1 MRRTVRSDTSRAA
14 FSLFEI
20 VIAMA
25 ILSMIATAVL
35 SVLWQAGDTAAELR
49 YLDRRDEEV
58 NRFVMLLRESIEG
71 LPPDATITMNPAES
85 SESGNHEMLLENTPT
100 AFVFGETI
108 GSAEEAYIAMRPE
121 DSFEGVP
128 TYELALSRNDFFPED
143 TDGSG
148 MAIRSGG
155 SEDLVADE
163 QGRYWLPLLSG
174 ISAATWRYWDE
185 DQQEWI
191 DEWTDD
197 EALPPLLEFAL
208 VDAPGS
214 NPQRFV
220 FEVPNRLVNPE
231 EETQTSTGST
241 SNTQTSTS
249 SSSGGGGGAT
259 RPGGGGD
266 ARPGGPGAGRPGGGR
281 GPGGRGPGAGG
292 PGGPGGRG
300 DGGRGGRGPGGPGG
314 GGRGPGG
321 GSGGGSGQGGGG
333 GTGGGGQ

>member
-1 MRRTVRSDTSRAA
+1 MRITVRSNTSRAA

-20 VIAMA
+20 VVAMA

-100 AFVFGETI
+100 AFVFGEMI

-121 DSFEGVP
+121 NSFEGVP

-185 DQQEWI
+185 EQEEWI

-197 EALPPLLEFAL
+197 EVLPPLLEFAL
-208 VDAPGS
+208 IDAPGS

-231 EETQTSTGST
+231 EETQTTSGSN
-241 SNTQTSTS
+241 SSTQTSTT
-249 SSSGGGGGAT
+249 SSSGGGST
-259 RPGGGGD
+259 
-266 ARPGGPGAGRPGGGR
+266 ARPGGPGAGRPGGVR
-281 GPGGRGPGAGG
+281 GPGGRGPGVGGPGGSGGSGGSGGPGG

-300 DGGRGGRGPGGPGG
+300 PGG
-314 GGRGPGG
+314 GF
-321 GSGGGSGQGGGG
+321 GGGSGQGGGG

>member
-1 MRRTVRSDTSRAA
+1 MRITVRSNTSRAA

-20 VIAMA
+20 VVAMA

-100 AFVFGETI
+100 AFVFGEMI

-121 DSFEGVP
+121 NSFEGVP

-185 DQQEWI
+185 DQEEWI

-197 EALPPLLEFAL
+197 EVLPPLLEFAL
-208 VDAPGS
+208 IDAPGS

-231 EETQTSTGST
+231 EETQTTSGSN
-241 SNTQTSTS
+241 SSTQTSTT
-249 SSSGGGGGAT
+249 SSSGGGGI
-259 RPGGGGD
+259 
-266 ARPGGPGAGRPGGGR
+266 ARPGGPGAGRPGGVR
-281 GPGGRGPGAGG
+281 GPGGRGPEVGG
-292 PGGPGGRG
+292 PGGTGGPGGRG
-300 DGGRGGRGPGGPGG
+300 P
-314 GGRGPGG
+314 
-321 GSGGGSGQGGGG
+321 GGGSGQGGGG
-333 GTGGGGQ
+333 GTGGGGR

>member
-1 MRRTVRSDTSRAA
+1 MRRTARRDTSRAA

-71 LPPDATITMNPAES
+71 LPPDATITMDPAES

-100 AFVFGETI
+100 AFVFGEMI

-121 DSFEGVP
+121 NSFEGIP

-143 TDGSG
+143 TDASG

-197 EALPPLLEFAL
+197 EVLPPLLEFAL
-208 VDAPGS
+208 IDAPGS

-231 EETQTSTGST
+231 EETQTTSGSN
-241 SNTQTSTS
+241 SSTQTSTT
-249 SSSGGGGGAT
+249 SSSGGGGGA
-259 RPGGGGD
+259 
-266 ARPGGPGAGRPGGGR
+266 ARPGGPGVRWPGGVR
-281 GPGGRGPGAGG
+281 AGGRGPGAGG
-292 PGGPGGRG
+292 PRSPGGPGGP
-300 DGGRGGRGPGGPGG
+300 GGGGRGPGGPGG
-314 GGRGPGG
+314 GGRGPGDG
-321 GSGGGSGQGGGG
+321 FGGGSGQGGGG

>member
-1 MRRTVRSDTSRAA
+1 MRITVRSNTSRAA

-20 VIAMA
+20 VVAMA

-100 AFVFGETI
+100 AFVFGEMI
-108 GSAEEAYIAMRPE
+108 GSAEEAYIAMRLE
-121 DSFEGVP
+121 NSFEGVP

-185 DQQEWI
+185 EQEEWI

-197 EALPPLLEFAL
+197 EVLPPLLEFAL
-208 VDAPGS
+208 IDAPGS

-231 EETQTSTGST
+231 EETQTTSGS
-241 SNTQTSTS
+241 SSSTQTSTT
-249 SSSGGGGGAT
+249 SSSGGGSN
-259 RPGGGGD
+259 
-266 ARPGGPGAGRPGGGR
+266 ARPGGPGAGRPGGVR
-281 GPGGRGPGAGG
+281 GPGGRGPEVGGPGG

-300 DGGRGGRGPGGPGG
+300 PGG
-314 GGRGPGG
+314 GF
-321 GSGGGSGQGGGG
+321 GGGSGQGGGG

>member
-1 MRRTVRSDTSRAA
+1 MKISAESSNKVAA

-35 SVLWQAGDTAAELR
+35 SLLWQAGDTAADLR

-71 LPPDATITMNPAES
+71 LPPDATITMNPPES
-85 SESGNHEMLLENTPT
+85 SESGNYELLLENTPT

-108 GSAEEAYIAMRPE
+108 GSAEEAFIAMRAE
-121 DSFEGVP
+121 ENFEGGSS
-128 TYELALSRNDFFPED
+128 YELALSRNDFFPED

-148 MAIRSGG
+148 MAFRTGG

-174 ISAATWRYWDE
+174 ISGASWRYWDE
-185 DQQEWI
+185 EQQEWL

-197 EALPPLLEFAL
+197 EVLPPLLEFAL
-208 VDAPGS
+208 IDNLGAL
-214 NPQRFV
+214 PQRFV

-231 EETQTSTGST
+231 EEPQSTTSSNQTQTT
-241 SNTQTSTS
+241 SRSLKVTFPAPT
-249 SSSGGGGGAT
+249 
-259 RPGGGGD
+259 
-266 ARPGGPGAGRPGGGR
+266 GR
-281 GPGGRGPGAGG
+281 GPGGGR
-292 PGGPGGRG
+292 PGG
-300 DGGRGGRGPGGPGG
+300 GGPGG
-314 GGRGPGG
+314 GGPGDGGPSGP
-321 GSGGGSGQGGGG
+321 SGGGNGG
-333 GTGGGGQ
+333 GTGAGSGGSIGSGTRGGG

>member
-1 MRRTVRSDTSRAA
+1 MRITVRSNTSRAA

-20 VIAMA
+20 VVAMA

-100 AFVFGETI
+100 AFVFGEMI

-121 DSFEGVP
+121 NSFEGVP

-185 DQQEWI
+185 DQEEWI

-197 EALPPLLEFAL
+197 EVLPPLLEFAL
-208 VDAPGS
+208 IDAPGS

-231 EETQTSTGST
+231 EETQTTSGSN
-241 SNTQTSTS
+241 SSTQTSTT
-249 SSSGGGGGAT
+249 SSSGGGGT
-259 RPGGGGD
+259 
-266 ARPGGPGAGRPGGGR
+266 ARPGGPGTGRPGGVR
-281 GPGGRGPGAGG
+281 GPGGRGPEVGGPGG

-300 DGGRGGRGPGGPGG
+300 PGG
-314 GGRGPGG
+314 GN
-321 GSGGGSGQGGGG
+321 GQGGGG

>member
-1 MRRTVRSDTSRAA
+1 MRITVRSNTSRAA

-20 VIAMA
+20 VVAMA

-100 AFVFGETI
+100 AFVFGEMI

-121 DSFEGVP
+121 NSFEGVP

-185 DQQEWI
+185 DQEEWI

-197 EALPPLLEFAL
+197 EVLPPLLEFAL
-208 VDAPGS
+208 IDAPGS

-231 EETQTSTGST
+231 EETQTT
-241 SNTQTSTS
+241 SGNNSSTQTSTT
-249 SSSGGGGGAT
+249 SSSGGGGI
-259 RPGGGGD
+259 
-266 ARPGGPGAGRPGGGR
+266 ARPGGPGAGRPGGVR
-281 GPGGRGPGAGG
+281 GPGGRGPEVGGSGG

-300 DGGRGGRGPGGPGG
+300 P
-314 GGRGPGG
+314 
-321 GSGGGSGQGGGG
+321 GGGSGQGGGG

>member
-1 MRRTVRSDTSRAA
+1 MRITVRSNTSRAA

-20 VIAMA
+20 VVAMA

-100 AFVFGETI
+100 AFVFGEMI

-121 DSFEGVP
+121 NSFEGVP

-185 DQQEWI
+185 DQEEWI

-197 EALPPLLEFAL
+197 EVLPPLLEFAL
-208 VDAPGS
+208 IDAPGS

-231 EETQTSTGST
+231 EETQTT
-241 SNTQTSTS
+241 SGNNSSTQTSTT
-249 SSSGGGGGAT
+249 SSSGGGGI
-259 RPGGGGD
+259 
-266 ARPGGPGAGRPGGGR
+266 ARPGGPGAGRPGGVR
-281 GPGGRGPGAGG
+281 GPGGRGPEVGGPGG

-300 DGGRGGRGPGGPGG
+300 P
-314 GGRGPGG
+314 
-321 GSGGGSGQGGGG
+321 GGGSGQGGGG

>member
-1 MRRTVRSDTSRAA
+1 MKIHAESSNKVAA

-35 SVLWQAGDTAAELR
+35 SLLWQAGDTAADLR

-71 LPPDATITMNPAES
+71 LPPDATITMNPPES
-85 SESGNHEMLLENTPT
+85 SESGNYELLLENTPT

-108 GSAEEAYIAMRPE
+108 GSAEEAFIAMRAE
-121 DSFEGVP
+121 ENFEGGSS
-128 TYELALSRNDFFPED
+128 YELALSRNDFFPED

-148 MAIRSGG
+148 MAFRTGG

-174 ISAATWRYWDE
+174 ISGASWRYWDE
-185 DQQEWI
+185 EQQEWL

-197 EALPPLLEFAL
+197 EVLPPLLEFAL
-208 VDAPGS
+208 IDNLGAL
-214 NPQRFV
+214 PQRFV

-231 EETQTSTGST
+231 EEPQSTTSSNQTQTT
-241 SNTQTSTS
+241 S
-249 SSSGGGGGAT
+249 
-259 RPGGGGD
+259 RP
-266 ARPGGPGAGRPGGGR
+266 APT
-281 GPGGRGPGAGG
+281 
-292 PGGPGGRG
+292 
-300 DGGRGGRGPGGPGG
+300 G

-321 GSGGGSGQGGGG
+321 GRPGGGRPDGGRPDGGRPGGGGPGGGRPGGGGPGDGGPSGPSGGGNGG
-333 GTGGGGQ
+333 GTGAGSGGSIGGGTRGGG

>member
-1 MRRTVRSDTSRAA
+1 MRITVRSNTSRAA

-20 VIAMA
+20 VVAMA

-100 AFVFGETI
+100 AFVFGEMI

-121 DSFEGVP
+121 NSFEGVP

-185 DQQEWI
+185 DQEEWI

-197 EALPPLLEFAL
+197 EVLPPLLEFAL
-208 VDAPGS
+208 IDAPGS

-231 EETQTSTGST
+231 EETQTT
-241 SNTQTSTS
+241 SGNNSSTQTSTT
-249 SSSGGGGGAT
+249 SSSGGGGI
-259 RPGGGGD
+259 
-266 ARPGGPGAGRPGGGR
+266 ARPGGPGAGRPGGVR
-281 GPGGRGPGAGG
+281 GPGGRGPEVGGPGG

-300 DGGRGGRGPGGPGG
+300 PGGPGGPGG
-314 GGRGPGG
+314 RGP
-321 GSGGGSGQGGGG
+321 GGGSGQGGGG

>member
-1 MRRTVRSDTSRAA
+1 MRITVRSNTSRAA

-20 VIAMA
+20 VVAMA

-100 AFVFGETI
+100 AFVFGEMI

-121 DSFEGVP
+121 NSFEGVP

-185 DQQEWI
+185 DQEEWI

-197 EALPPLLEFAL
+197 EVLPPLLEFAL
-208 VDAPGS
+208 IDAPGS

-231 EETQTSTGST
+231 EETQTTSGSN
-241 SNTQTSTS
+241 SSTQTSTT
-249 SSSGGGGGAT
+249 SSSGGGGI
-259 RPGGGGD
+259 
-266 ARPGGPGAGRPGGGR
+266 ARPGGPGAGRPGGVR
-281 GPGGRGPGAGG
+281 GPGGRGPEVGGPGG

-300 DGGRGGRGPGGPGG
+300 PGGPGGPGG
-314 GGRGPGG
+314 RGP
-321 GSGGGSGQGGGG
+321 GGGSGQGGGG

>member
-1 MRRTVRSDTSRAA
+1 MRITVRSNTSRAA

-20 VIAMA
+20 VVAMA

-100 AFVFGETI
+100 AFVFGEMI

-121 DSFEGVP
+121 NSFEGVP

-185 DQQEWI
+185 DQEEWI

-197 EALPPLLEFAL
+197 EVLPPLLEFAL
-208 VDAPGS
+208 IDAPGS

-231 EETQTSTGST
+231 EETQTTSGSN
-241 SNTQTSTS
+241 SSTQTSTT
-249 SSSGGGGGAT
+249 SSSGGGGI
-259 RPGGGGD
+259 
-266 ARPGGPGAGRPGGGR
+266 ARPGGPGAGRPGGVR
-281 GPGGRGPGAGG
+281 GPGGRGPEVGGPGG

-300 DGGRGGRGPGGPGG
+300 P
-314 GGRGPGG
+314 
-321 GSGGGSGQGGGG
+321 GGGSGQGGGG